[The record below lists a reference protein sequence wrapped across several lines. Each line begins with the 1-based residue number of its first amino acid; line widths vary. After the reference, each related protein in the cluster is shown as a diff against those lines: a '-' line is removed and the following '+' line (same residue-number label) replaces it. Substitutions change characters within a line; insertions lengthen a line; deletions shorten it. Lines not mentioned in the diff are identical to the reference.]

1 MGSIRCKYCGLTNF
15 ADAFVCKRCGNQLKR
30 PEKQKPPVRFSF
42 YALLS
47 FAVVAV
53 IVYYSIGGF
62 ENAFNKVDFDE
73 ARQQSIKKAENPN
86 NLSRTELDQQRSTQ
100 IGNAVRNSSSLS
112 QANSHN
118 DELKKAIQQAQ

>member
-1 MGSIRCKYCGLTNF
+1 M
-15 ADAFVCKRCGNQLKR
+15 
-30 PEKQKPPVRFSF
+30 
-42 YALLS
+42 LS

-62 ENAFNKVDFDE
+62 ENAFNQVDFDE

-86 NLSRTELDQQRSTQ
+86 NLSRTELDRQRSDQ
-100 IGNAVRNSSSLS
+100 FGNAVRNSSSLS

-118 DELKKAIQQAQ
+118 EELKKAIQQAR